1 VKCFKEALF
10 AVGTMVLLLI
20 AIGCSQGTRTERAG
34 TYNDNSVS
42 QKLEYRQKL
51 QGVLDNIYRKI
62 GPVQTDFDAAIFT
75 SRGNNDQLGDLNQM
89 RININLRMAKM
100 NSVTENEWPAF
111 KAITD
116 SVINS
121 VNNDLK
127 DFKSQGEKDSRY
139 AREIYQST
147 RL

>member
-1 VKCFKEALF
+1 MKCFKGALI
-10 AVGTMVLLLI
+10 AVSTMVLLLI
-20 AIGCSQGTRTERAG
+20 AIGCSQDSRTERAG

-62 GPVQTDFDAAIFT
+62 GPVQVDFDAPIFIN
-75 SRGNNDQLGDLNQM
+75 RDNNDRLGNLNQM
-89 RININLRMAKM
+89 KINIDLRMAKM

-121 VNNDLK
+121 VNNNLK
-127 DFKSQGEKDSRY
+127 DIKSPGERDSQY